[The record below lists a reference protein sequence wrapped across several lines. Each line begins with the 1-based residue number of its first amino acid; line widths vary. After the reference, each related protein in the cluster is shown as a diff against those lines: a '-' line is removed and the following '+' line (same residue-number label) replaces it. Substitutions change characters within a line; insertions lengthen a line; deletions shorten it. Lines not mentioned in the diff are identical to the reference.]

1 LVGIPEQK
9 TWQGIPR
16 LRQKDDSEIDVK
28 EMGWDC
34 TDWIIMCV
42 GKIQGGGIENRVT
55 SIRIP

>member
-1 LVGIPEQK
+1 MVGIPEQK
-9 TWQGIPR
+9 TRHGIPR
-16 LRQKDDSEIDVK
+16 LRREDDSEMDVK

-42 GKIQGGGIENRVT
+42 GKIQARVIENRVT